1 MPVAA
6 DKTSAW
12 RHECEDHFVLVHG
25 RLARGLESEGQR
37 QAEGMS
43 DMSAES
49 AEALDVLREV
59 WRVQGQTAADLD
71 SECGEKTC
79 KRMDDAG
86 VGFEDFAPD
95 GDKAAAWRATLAR
108 EGKLSDSGGS
118 VRDLV
123 LGSADAP

>member
-1 MPVAA
+1 
-6 DKTSAW
+6 
-12 RHECEDHFVLVHG
+12 
-25 RLARGLESEGQR
+25 
-37 QAEGMS
+37 MS

-71 SECGEKTC
+71 DECGQKTC

-95 GDKAAAWRATLAR
+95 GDRAAAWRATLAR
-108 EGKLSDSGGS
+108 EGKLSRSEGS

-123 LGSADAP
+123 LGPSEAP

>member
-1 MPVAA
+1 
-6 DKTSAW
+6 
-12 RHECEDHFVLVHG
+12 
-25 RLARGLESEGQR
+25 
-37 QAEGMS
+37 MS

-49 AEALDVLREV
+49 AEALDVLREI

-71 SECGEKTC
+71 DECGQKTC

-86 VGFEDFAPD
+86 VGFENFAPD

-108 EGKLSDSGGS
+108 EGKLARSGGS

-123 LGSADAP
+123 LGPDEAG